1 MVVLIFPLL
10 GLLGTVYG
18 MIDAF
23 QKTAASGGAAKT
35 VRLITVETGT
45 EVRKYTGPT
54 QSVYTVAFSPD
65 GKSIAA
71 AGVGLGGKRSIYLWA
86 IANPKPVKQIDGHKG
101 DIYRVRFHPTK
112 ANRLL
117 AADYTGVIHIWDTGS
132 AKSLFTT
139 QLANPPIYSAA
150 YSSDGK
156 QIVTGARDAKA
167 YLIPVP
173 ANAQ

>member
-1 MVVLIFPLL
+1 M
-10 GLLGTVYG
+10 GHR
-18 MIDAF
+18 
-23 QKTAASGGAAKT
+23 Q
-35 VRLITVETGT
+35 
-45 EVRKYTGPT
+45 
-54 QSVYTVAFSPD
+54 
-65 GKSIAA
+65 
-71 AGVGLGGKRSIYLWA
+71 
-86 IANPKPVKQIDGHKG
+86 PKPVKQIDGHKG

-132 AKSLFTT
+132 AQKPVHDPGGQSPDLFGGV
-139 QLANPPIYSAA
+139 
-150 YSSDGK
+150 SSDGK

>member
-1 MVVLIFPLL
+1 M
-10 GLLGTVYG
+10 
-18 MIDAF
+18 
-23 QKTAASGGAAKT
+23 
-35 VRLITVETGT
+35 
-45 EVRKYTGPT
+45 
-54 QSVYTVAFSPD
+54 AFSPD